1 MLCSSNCL
9 CLATYDFLL
18 IMQPQSH
25 THRFKNMAISKSTTT
40 PLKSLA
46 HVRGSLWCEQ
56 QSSRLPLQIYSHLF
70 PPLRVSGLCL
80 QECVWPIL
88 SRKLIWPTDDWLRHH
103 QVKERLTLRTFTLLP
118 SGKLCVCGFKKSGK
132 SWFAHFELSNVGDQF
147 KYPLIGY
154 QFKHQLK
161 AGKG

>member
-9 CLATYDFLL
+9 CLATYDFPL
-18 IMQPQSH
+18 IMQPQSY
-25 THRFKNMAISKSTTT
+25 THRCKNMAISKSTTI

-56 QSSRLPLQIYSHLF
+56 QSSRLPLQIYSRLF

-80 QECVWPIL
+80 QESVWPNL
-88 SRKLIWPTDDWLRHH
+88 SRKLIWPTDDWLRHQQ

-132 SWFAHFELSNVGDQF
+132 SWFAHFELSNCWWS
-147 KYPLIGY
+147 I
-154 QFKHQLK
+154 
-161 AGKG
+161 